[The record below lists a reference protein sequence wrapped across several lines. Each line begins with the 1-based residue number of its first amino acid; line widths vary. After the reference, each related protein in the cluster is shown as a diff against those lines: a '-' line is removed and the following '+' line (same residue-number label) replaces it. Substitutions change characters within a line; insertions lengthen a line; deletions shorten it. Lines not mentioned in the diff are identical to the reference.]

1 MTMLAYEPPTMAG
14 YRAHRGRPQPGT
26 VALVD
31 ACRFMAPSIIGR
43 GITRA
48 EIIRVGRLETLS
60 LHHECRAADLFVP
73 APIGWP
79 LALRIV
85 AAADQLGVCELI
97 YDRKRVSANAAGRP
111 VVRRYTGPSPHLDH
125 IHVGQT
131 RRAAANTSAHA
142 DLVRYFVTALAA

>member
-1 MTMLAYEPPTMAG
+1 MLAYDPPTLAG

-26 VALVD
+26 LALVD
-31 ACRFMAPSIIGR
+31 ACKLLAPSIIGR
-43 GITRA
+43 GIARA

-60 LHHECRAADLFVP
+60 LHHECRAADLFIP
-73 APIGWP
+73 APVGWP

-85 AAADQLGVCELI
+85 AAADRLGVCELI
-97 YDRKRVSANAAGRP
+97 YDRKRVSAGPGGLPN
-111 VVRRYTGPSPHLDH
+111 VRRYTGPSPHLDH

-142 DLVRYFVTALAA
+142 DLVRYYVAALQAAA